1 MAEYE
6 IKEGVG
12 IIPAGSTEIKDEAF
26 KGCEELKSVVIPDTV
41 TKIGSH
47 AFRWCSALTEINI
60 PDSVTEIGR
69 GAFAGCISL
78 KNLVLPD
85 SVTEIGSDAFQACIN
100 LTDIV
105 ISESVISIGSGAFS
119 SIRDLTSITVAA
131 GNKVYDSRDNCN
143 AIIETKTNTL
153 IASCKNTVIPATVT
167 RIGSEAFL
175 GCCGLADLVIPE
187 SVTEI
192 ESCAFHGAS
201 LTSVVIS
208 AKVKEIG
215 EWAFRDCSALTDV
228 VIGDHVKKIGDY
240 AFFECPNLTNLL
252 IGKSVVKIGESAF
265 GGCSNLTRLV
275 IGNSVTKIAESAFS
289 KCSGL
294 TSVTLPDSLTKI
306 GDFVFSGCTGLTSVT
321 IPNSVTVIAYGAFE
335 GCIGLTDVTIPVSV
349 TTIGV
354 RAFAGCTGLMDISI
368 PNSVTEI
375 CWLAFNGCTGLT
387 SITIPDS
394 VTKIGSTVFLNCTN
408 LKEVIIPNS
417 VTEIG
422 DRAFM
427 GCTGL
432 TSIVLP
438 DSVTKIAE
446 YSFCGCTSLE
456 NIVIPNSVT
465 EIGRYAFKGCT
476 SLNTITLP
484 ESVTDIAF
492 YSSPF
497 EDCTALKT
505 IYVPANK
512 YGHFKKLL
520 PKDLHELI
528 VRLPKPK
535 KPKKK
540 PDDVKVNCIKPVNG
554 TSSFD
559 LENNRSEEYSLII
572 NKVLSLTE
580 KVVSQLR
587 AEKKNTGKFSDL
599 VTIHDGDYEFQF
611 NVYALGKISVNMT
624 FYVDINRGNETIMH
638 CEVRYIKSNLDLS
651 RYYYNYNDKFK
662 MWALACDMSRV
673 KPLIQ
678 SGDTICI
685 DNNGKAAYAKVEIL
699 SEQSCTRK
707 LRLTKELGHTETLA
721 YESGYPPEITTYVAD
736 ESTEEYFGGKDSLEK
751 DLRFFID
758 DEVVFHGDLCWYVNT
773 HERIGYD
780 SEVQLITP
788 LTENDVVLNRKK
800 EALEKLLDNCQAEFC
815 YGDSRVEKYKKDYMI
830 LGEENI
836 ATIYKV
842 YMHWLRMN
850 CSTELQEG
858 SDDFVGVAIDW
869 RGREDL
875 QPTFDVSGDVVV
887 VNNDHPAAGNPI
899 TNAQEFLDATSGERN
914 EYLMAHFAKVF
925 PQAHIDKIVCVLND
939 GDEIF
944 YDLYTDGMK
953 SAVTVI
959 IEDDE
964 LDIVS
969 TLELV
974 MKSKNSTYEEML
986 EKHNNNNK

>member
-6 IKEGVG
+6 IKDGVG

-26 KGCEELKSVVIPDTV
+26 KGCEELKSVIIPDSV

-60 PDSVTEIGR
+60 PDSVTEIG
-69 GAFAGCISL
+69 
-78 KNLVLPD
+78 N
-85 SVTEIGSDAFQACIN
+85 
-100 LTDIV
+100 
-105 ISESVISIGSGAFS
+105 
-119 SIRDLTSITVAA
+119 
-131 GNKVYDSRDNCN
+131 
-143 AIIETKTNTL
+143 
-153 IASCKNTVIPATVT
+153 
-167 RIGSEAFL
+167 
-175 GCCGLADLVIPE
+175 
-187 SVTEI
+187 
-192 ESCAFHGAS
+192 CAFHGAK

-208 AKVKEIG
+208 GKVEEIG
-215 EWAFRDCSALTDV
+215 EWAFRDCLELTDV

-240 AFFECPNLTNLL
+240 AFCGCAKLTHLV
-252 IGKSVVKIGESAF
+252 IGNSVVKIGESAF
-265 GGCSNLTRLV
+265 SGCSSLKSVIIPESVKVIYEHAFSGCSNLTEVRL
-275 IGNSVTKIAESAFS
+275 GNYEMEGWVFYDCPALKSITFHESCTKIPSTAFQQ
-289 KCSGL
+289 CTGL
-294 TSVTLPDSLTKI
+294 TEVIIPDSVTLI
-306 GDFVFSGCTGLTSVT
+306 GGGAFKGCTGLTHV
-321 IPNSVTVIAYGAFE
+321 V
-335 GCIGLTDVTIPVSV
+335 
-349 TTIGV
+349 
-354 RAFAGCTGLMDISI
+354 
-368 PNSVTEI
+368 
-375 CWLAFNGCTGLT
+375 
-387 SITIPDS
+387 IPDS
-394 VTKIGSTVFLNCTN
+394 VTKIGSEAFYCCTN
-408 LKEVIIPNS
+408 LSDVIIPDSVTEIGSMAFMKCEKLSDVIIPNSVTKIGDRLFMGCTGLTSVIIPNS
-417 VTEIG
+417 VTEIE
-422 DRAFM
+422 
-427 GCTGL
+427 
-432 TSIVLP
+432 
-438 DSVTKIAE
+438 E

-540 PDDVKVNCIKPVNG
+540 PGETKVNCIKPVNG

-815 YGDSRVEKYKKDYMI
+815 YGDSRVEKYKKDYLI

-887 VNNDHPAAGNPI
+887 VKNDHPNAGNSI
-899 TNAQEFLDATSGERN
+899 TNAKEFLEATSGERN

-986 EKHNNNNK
+986 ENYKKNNK

>member
-6 IKEGVG
+6 IKDGVG
-12 IIPAGSTEIKDEAF
+12 IIPTGSTEIKDEAF
-26 KGCEELKSVVIPDTV
+26 KGCEELKSVIIPDSV
-41 TKIGSH
+41 TIIGSH

-60 PDSVTEIGR
+60 PDSVTEIG
-69 GAFAGCISL
+69 
-78 KNLVLPD
+78 N
-85 SVTEIGSDAFQACIN
+85 
-100 LTDIV
+100 
-105 ISESVISIGSGAFS
+105 
-119 SIRDLTSITVAA
+119 
-131 GNKVYDSRDNCN
+131 
-143 AIIETKTNTL
+143 
-153 IASCKNTVIPATVT
+153 
-167 RIGSEAFL
+167 
-175 GCCGLADLVIPE
+175 
-187 SVTEI
+187 
-192 ESCAFHGAS
+192 CAFHGAK

-208 AKVKEIG
+208 GKVEEIG
-215 EWAFRDCSALTDV
+215 EWAFRDCLELTDV

-240 AFFECPNLTNLL
+240 AFCGCAKLTHLV
-252 IGKSVVKIGESAF
+252 IGNSVVKIGERAF
-265 GGCSNLTRLV
+265 SGCSSLKSVIIPESVKVIYEHAFSGCSNLTEVRL
-275 IGNSVTKIAESAFS
+275 GNYEMEGWVFYDCPALKSITFHESCTKIPSTAFQQ
-289 KCSGL
+289 CTGL
-294 TSVTLPDSLTKI
+294 TEVIIPDSVTLI
-306 GDFVFSGCTGLTSVT
+306 GGGAFKGCTGLTHV
-321 IPNSVTVIAYGAFE
+321 V
-335 GCIGLTDVTIPVSV
+335 
-349 TTIGV
+349 
-354 RAFAGCTGLMDISI
+354 
-368 PNSVTEI
+368 
-375 CWLAFNGCTGLT
+375 
-387 SITIPDS
+387 IPDS
-394 VTKIGSTVFLNCTN
+394 VTKIGSEAFYCCTN
-408 LKEVIIPNS
+408 LSDVIIPDSVTEIGSMAFMKCEKLSDVIIPNSVTKIGDRLFMGCTGLTSVIIPNS
-417 VTEIG
+417 VTEIE
-422 DRAFM
+422 
-427 GCTGL
+427 
-432 TSIVLP
+432 
-438 DSVTKIAE
+438 E

-505 IYVPANK
+505 IFVPANK

-699 SEQSCTRK
+699 SEQSSTRK

-842 YMHWLRMN
+842 YMDWLRMN

-887 VNNDHPAAGNPI
+887 VKNDHPSAGNPI
-899 TNAQEFLDATSGERN
+899 SNAKEFLEATTGERN
-914 EYLMAHFAKVF
+914 EYLMAHFSKVF

-974 MKSKNSTYEEML
+974 MKSMNSTYEEML

>member
-1 MAEYE
+1 M
-6 IKEGVG
+6 
-12 IIPAGSTEIKDEAF
+12 TEVD
-26 KGCEELKSVVIPDTV
+26 
-41 TKIGSH
+41 
-47 AFRWCSALTEINI
+47 I

-85 SVTEIGSDAFQACIN
+85 SVTEIGSDAFQACIS

-131 GNKVYDSRDNCN
+131 DNKVYDSRNNCN

-192 ESCAFHGAS
+192 GNCAFHGAK

-208 AKVKEIG
+208 GKVEEIG

-240 AFFECPNLTNLL
+240 AFCGCAKLTHLV

-265 GGCSNLTRLV
+265 GGCSSLKSVIIPESVKVIYEHAFSGCSNLTEVRL
-275 IGNSVTKIAESAFS
+275 GNYEMEGWVFYDCPALKSITFHESCTKIPSTAFQL
-289 KCSGL
+289 CTGL
-294 TSVTLPDSLTKI
+294 TEVIIPDSVTLI
-306 GDFVFSGCTGLTSVT
+306 GGGAFKGCTGLTHV
-321 IPNSVTVIAYGAFE
+321 V
-335 GCIGLTDVTIPVSV
+335 
-349 TTIGV
+349 
-354 RAFAGCTGLMDISI
+354 
-368 PNSVTEI
+368 
-375 CWLAFNGCTGLT
+375 
-387 SITIPDS
+387 IPDS
-394 VTKIGSTVFLNCTN
+394 VTKIGSEAFDCCTN
-408 LKEVIIPNS
+408 LSDVIIPDSVTEIGSMAFMKCEKLSDVIIPNS

-438 DSVTKIAE
+438 DTVTEIAE
-446 YSFCGCTSLE
+446 YTFYGCTSLE
-456 NIVIPNSVT
+456 NVVIPNSVT
-465 EIGRYAFKGCT
+465 EIGGHAFEGCT
-476 SLNTITLP
+476 SLNAITLP
-484 ESVTDIAF
+484 ESVTHINF
-492 YSSPF
+492 YSCPF
-497 EDCTALKT
+497 EDCRALKT

-512 YGHFKKLL
+512 YGHFKRLL
-520 PKDLHELI
+520 PKDFHELI

-535 KPKKK
+535 KPKKRPGETK
-540 PDDVKVNCIKPVNG
+540 ENPSQPALGFSCKSGP
-554 TSSFD
+554 D
-559 LENNRSEEYSLII
+559 LENNRNEEYSLII
-572 NKVLSLTE
+572 NKVLSNTE

-587 AEKKNTGKFSDL
+587 AEKKRNGNFSNL
-599 VTIHDGDYEFQF
+599 VTLHDGDYEMVF
-611 NVYALGKISVNMT
+611 NIASSGKISVNMS
-624 FYVDINRGNETIMH
+624 FSVEVNRGNETIMH
-638 CEVRYIKSNLDLS
+638 CGVGYIRS
-651 RYYYNYNDKFK
+651 RYDMPRGYLNCSDKFK
-662 MWALACDMSRV
+662 MWAEACDISHV
-673 KPLIQ
+673 KHLFE

-685 DNNGKAAYAKVEIL
+685 DNNGKAAYAKAEIL
-699 SEQSCTRK
+699 SENFGTRK

-721 YESGYPPEITTYVAD
+721 YESGYPPKLTTYVAD
-736 ESTEEYFGGKDSLEK
+736 ESTEEYFGGKNSLEK
-751 DLRFFID
+751 NLMFYFGNKVIT
-758 DEVVFHGDLCWYVNT
+758 HGDLCWYEYTQEYVD
-773 HERIGYD
+773 RG

-788 LTENDVVLNRKK
+788 LTENDIVLNRKK
-800 EALEKLLDNCQAEFC
+800 EALEELLDNCQGEFC
-815 YGDSRVEKYKKDYMI
+815 YGDPRVEKYKEHYMI

-842 YMHWLRMN
+842 YMDWLRMN

-869 RGREDL
+869 RGREDM

-887 VNNDHPAAGNPI
+887 VKNDHPAAGTPI
-899 TNAQEFLDATSGERN
+899 TNAQEFLDATSGERDQ
-914 EYLMAHFAKVF
+914 YLMNYFAQLF
-925 PQAHIDKIVCVLND
+925 PQAHIDKIECVLND

-953 SAVTVI
+953 TAVTVI
-959 IEDDE
+959 IEYDE

-969 TLELV
+969 ALEEV
-974 MKSKNSTYEEML
+974 MKISNTTYEEML
-986 EKHNNNNK
+986 EKHNNNNNNNK

>member
-12 IIPAGSTEIKDEAF
+12 IIPAGSTEIKDDAF
-26 KGCEELKSVVIPDTV
+26 IGCKELKSVIIPDSV
-41 TKIGSH
+41 TKIGNS

-60 PDSVTEIGR
+60 PDSVTEIGG
-69 GAFAGCISL
+69 GAFVGCISL

-85 SVTEIGSDAFQACIN
+85 SVTKIGYDAFQACIN
-100 LTDIV
+100 LTGIV

-143 AIIETKTNTL
+143 GIIETKTNTL
-153 IASCKNTVIPATVT
+153 IAGCKNTVIPATVT
-167 RIGSEAFL
+167 RIGSKAFL

-192 ESCAFHGAS
+192 GNCAFFGAK

-208 AKVKEIG
+208 GKVEEIG
-215 EWAFRDCSALTDV
+215 EWAFRDCPELTDV

-240 AFFECPNLTNLL
+240 AFVGCAKLTHLV
-252 IGKSVVKIGESAF
+252 IGNSVVKIGESAF
-265 GGCSNLTRLV
+265 SGCSSLKSVIIPESVKVIYEHAFSGCSNLTEVHL
-275 IGNSVTKIAESAFS
+275 GNYEMYGWVYYDCPALKSITFHESCTKIPSTAFQ
-289 KCSGL
+289 KCPGL
-294 TSVTLPDSLTKI
+294 TEVIIPDSVTLI
-306 GDFVFSGCTGLTSVT
+306 GYGAFKGCTGLTHV
-321 IPNSVTVIAYGAFE
+321 V
-335 GCIGLTDVTIPVSV
+335 
-349 TTIGV
+349 
-354 RAFAGCTGLMDISI
+354 
-368 PNSVTEI
+368 
-375 CWLAFNGCTGLT
+375 
-387 SITIPDS
+387 IPDS
-394 VTKIGSTVFLNCTN
+394 VTKIGSEAFYYCTN
-408 LKEVIIPNS
+408 LSDVIIPDSVTEIGSMAFMKCEKLSDVIIPNSVTKIGDRAFWDCTGLTSVIIPNS
-417 VTEIG
+417 VTEIE
-422 DRAFM
+422 
-427 GCTGL
+427 
-432 TSIVLP
+432 
-438 DSVTKIAE
+438 E

-465 EIGRYAFKGCT
+465 EIGSYAFKGCT

-484 ESVTDIAF
+484 ESVTDISF
-492 YSSPF
+492 YGSPF

-505 IYVPANK
+505 IFVPANK

-520 PKDLHELI
+520 PKDFHEFI

-540 PDDVKVNCIKPVNG
+540 PGETKEDRSLPESG
-554 TSSFD
+554 LSFD
-559 LENNRSEEYSLII
+559 LENN
-572 NKVLSLTE
+572 
-580 KVVSQLR
+580 
-587 AEKKNTGKFSDL
+587 KNEC
-599 VTIHDGDYEFQF
+599 VTHD
-611 NVYALGKISVNMT
+611 N
-624 FYVDINRGNETIMH
+624 
-638 CEVRYIKSNLDLS
+638 
-651 RYYYNYNDKFK
+651 
-662 MWALACDMSRV
+662 
-673 KPLIQ
+673 
-678 SGDTICI
+678 
-685 DNNGKAAYAKVEIL
+685 
-699 SEQSCTRK
+699 
-707 LRLTKELGHTETLA
+707 
-721 YESGYPPEITTYVAD
+721 
-736 ESTEEYFGGKDSLEK
+736 
-751 DLRFFID
+751 
-758 DEVVFHGDLCWYVNT
+758 
-773 HERIGYD
+773 
-780 SEVQLITP
+780 EVQLITP
-788 LTENDVVLNRKK
+788 LTENDVVLNHKK

-815 YGDSRVEKYKKDYMI
+815 YRDPRVEKYKKDYLI

-869 RGREDL
+869 RGRKDL

-887 VNNDHPAAGNPI
+887 VKNDHPNAGNPI
-899 TNAQEFLDATSGERN
+899 TNAKEFLEATSGERN

-959 IEDDE
+959 IEHGE

-974 MKSKNSTYEEML
+974 MKSKNTTYEEML
-986 EKHNNNNK
+986 EKHNSKNK